1 MKDWLSGNMG
11 AVGEFQYQALHLW
24 STAVVL
30 IVLAAVL
37 CFGASKRLSSNVK
50 QRLLKGICWFQLG
63 FELLWRLVYVLVN
76 GSHISCWWPLYPCNL
91 GGILI
96 PIIALADWKPGKKLF
111 YLFGFVGGVI
121 TFAIPEGIFCR
132 DVLSFPILKS
142 ILQHTGL
149 LLIPGLEFAAG
160 RWRPTVK
167 DLGWVIA
174 GGLVHILNSEGITRL
189 LGFTGDYMYFRSG
202 LPFVISGVPQFITLT
217 GFALLVLTVL
227 SVLADLTAKKR
238 TA

>member
-11 AVGEFQYQALHLW
+11 TIGEFQYQALHLW
-24 STAVVL
+24 STAVVFA
-30 IVLAAVL
+30 VLAAVL
-37 CFGASKRLSSNVK
+37 FCGASKRLSSNAK
-50 QRLLKGICWFQLG
+50 GRLLQWICWFQLG
-63 FELLWRLVYVLVN
+63 FEVLWRLVYLLVN
-76 GSHISCWWPLYPCNL
+76 GSGISSWWPLYPCNL

-96 PIIALADWKPGKKLF
+96 PVIALADWKAGKKLF

-121 TFAIPEGIFCR
+121 TFAMPEGIFCR

-149 LLIPGLEFAAG
+149 LLIPGLEVAAG
-160 RWRPTVK
+160 RWRPAVK

-174 GGLVHILNSEGITRL
+174 GGLVHVLNSEGITRL

-202 LPFVISGVPQFITLT
+202 LPFVIPGVPQPITLT
-217 GFALLVLTVL
+217 VFAILILTAL
-227 SVLADLTAKKR
+227 SALSDWIAKKR